1 MAQGGVGG
9 LVSSP
14 NCLLWLT
21 HSPMHTKVQFLEQP
35 RLARGEAGPQ
45 ELSLCNVRT

>member
-1 MAQGGVGG
+1 MAQGGVGD

-21 HSPMHTKVQFLEQP
+21 HSPVHTKVQFLEQP
-35 RLARGEAGPQ
+35 RLACGNAGSQ
-45 ELSLCNVRT
+45 ELSLCNVKT